1 VSGVSSS
8 EAVERTLYTERVLP
22 EDQVVR
28 YVRASGYDVA
38 WTSMGSGP
46 PVVIGGWWSSH
57 LVHDW
62 ASPEYRH
69 FVGRLAEHRTLI
81 RYDTPGTGLSRAAGA
96 AFPGIDVLREALA
109 AVIDAAV
116 GDRRVSVIGGSS
128 GCPVA
133 LTYAAEHPES
143 VDLLI
148 LYGGFLRGS
157 ELASPSD
164 QKAMVE
170 LLRRNWGVSSRVLT
184 DIFLPDATAAQ
195 RDALARLQ
203 RRIAGAEEAA
213 SALAAIYDLDA
224 TPWAGRVTSDT
235 LVLHRRGDRA
245 IRFGLGRG
253 LADALSHATFEP
265 LEGSAHFPWYGDADD
280 VADRVLRFLGADIPD
295 VRVGTGTVPGTEGI
309 ALLTTREREIMALI
323 ADGLTDAQ
331 IAGRLHVSPH
341 TVHRHVANV
350 RTKLGV
356 GSRAAAAARIAAV
369 GE

>member
-1 VSGVSSS
+1 M
-8 EAVERTLYTERVLP
+8 LP

-38 WTSMGSGP
+38 WTSLGSGA

-62 ASPEYRH
+62 SASEYRH
-69 FVGRLAEHRTLI
+69 FVGRLAQHRTVI
-81 RYDTPGTGLSRAAGA
+81 RYDPPGTGLSRLAGSA
-96 AFPGIDVLREALA
+96 SPSIDVLGEALA
-109 AVIDAAV
+109 AVVDAAV
-116 GDRRVSVIGGSS
+116 GDDRVSVIGGSS
-128 GCPVA
+128 GSAVA
-133 LTYAAEHPES
+133 VVYAAEHRES
-143 VDLLI
+143 VDRLI

-164 QKAMVE
+164 RAAMVE
-170 LLRRNWGVSSRVLT
+170 LLRRNWGISSRVLT

-195 RDALARLQ
+195 RDEVARLQ
-203 RRIAGAEEAA
+203 RRVASADQAA
-213 SALAAIYDLDA
+213 SALAAVYDLDA
-224 TPWAGRVTSDT
+224 TMWAPRVTSDT
-235 LVLHRRGDRA
+235 IVLHRRGDRA
-245 IRFGLGRG
+245 IRFGLGRE
-253 LADALSHATFEP
+253 LAQGISGAIFEP

-280 VADRVLRFLGADIPD
+280 VADRMLRFLGADLPE
-295 VRVGTGTVPGTEGI
+295 VRAGAGTVSGAEGM
-309 ALLTTREREIMALI
+309 AVLTTREREIMALI

-331 IAGRLHVSPH
+331 VALRLRLSPH

-356 GSRAAAAARIAAV
+356 GSRAAAAARIAAE

>member
-1 VSGVSSS
+1 M
-8 EAVERTLYTERVLP
+8 LP

-28 YVRASGYDVA
+28 YARASGYDVA
-38 WTSMGSGP
+38 WTSIGSGP

-62 ASPEYRH
+62 ASSEYRR
-69 FVGRLAEHRTLI
+69 FFGRLAEHRTLI
-81 RYDTPGTGLSRAAGA
+81 RYDPPGTGLSREAGSA
-96 AFPGIDVLREALA
+96 SPDIELLSEALA
-109 AVIDAAV
+109 AVVDAAV

-128 GCPVA
+128 GSPVA
-133 LTYAAEHPES
+133 LAYAAEHRES
-143 VDLLI
+143 VDRLI

-195 RDALARLQ
+195 RAEVARLQ
-203 RRIAGAEEAA
+203 RRIASADQAA

-224 TPWAGRVTSDT
+224 TAWAGRVTSDT

-245 IRFGLGRG
+245 IRFGLGRA
-253 LADALSHATFEP
+253 LADALPDAIFEP

-280 VADRVLRFLGADIPD
+280 VADHMLRFLGADLPD
-295 VRVGTGTVPGTEGI
+295 VRVEVDTTPRAEGI
-309 ALLTTREREIMALI
+309 ALLTTREREVMALI

-331 IAGRLHVSPH
+331 IAVRLHVSPH

-356 GSRAAAAARIAAV
+356 GSRAAAAARIADV